1 MSELKLTQDKMKA
14 YSGENK
20 GAFKTAASL
29 DEFGKKQNTANELLA
44 ANVNELIKRV
54 CLLEDQQVRNS
65 EIMKK
70 LASELSAFKS
80 EIDRLKLTAKLN
92 TNAIDRLNSAMRLAS
107 GDSADFAAEEQ
118 S

>member
-1 MSELKLTQDKMKA
+1 MSELKLTQEKMNA

-20 GAFKTAASL
+20 GAFKTASRL
-29 DEFGKKQNTANELLA
+29 DAFGKKQNSANELLA
-44 ANVNELIKRV
+44 ANINELIKRV
-54 CLLEDQQVRNS
+54 CLLEDQQVRHN

-107 GDSADFAAEEQ
+107 GDSDGCTAEEQ
-118 S
+118 N

>member
-1 MSELKLTQDKMKA
+1 MSELKLTQEKMKA

-20 GAFKTAASL
+20 GAFKTAARL
-29 DEFGKKQNTANELLA
+29 DAFGEKQNTANELLA

-54 CLLEDQQVRNS
+54 CLLEDQQIRNN

-70 LASELSAFKS
+70 LASELSAFKA

-92 TNAIDRLNSAMRLAS
+92 TNAIDRLNNAMRLAS
-107 GDSADFAAEEQ
+107 GDAADCAAEEQ